1 MDALKV
7 QILLEAIEGQSLLKA
22 AQANGYTP
30 SGLAHMMDA
39 LERELDVK
47 IVERGSFGIRL
58 TRSGQKLLPQLRQ
71 YALAGQKLRNEA
83 RRLSREENTR
93 LRVGAFVSIARMWL
107 PPLIQQFRTL
117 YPGVNVEI
125 TSGEGDELRDK
136 LERGLL
142 DLIIASLDPEDD
154 LEHVLLVRDNYL
166 AVIPTSYGLQDAEY
180 FELKDFE
187 KYPFIMPSFG
197 HDPDVERIFQENSI
211 HPKLLAATTDDPV
224 VISMVAASM
233 GVSMLPELALQSF
246 QEELC
251 ILPLR
256 PQVYRELGISLRSLR
271 EANSIERAFIRFFKA
286 NCPTDGGQTL
296 DT

>member
-187 KYPFIMPSFG
+187 KYPFIMP
-197 HDPDVERIFQENSI
+197 ER
-211 HPKLLAATTDDPV
+211 
-224 VISMVAASM
+224 
-233 GVSMLPELALQSF
+233 
-246 QEELC
+246 
-251 ILPLR
+251 
-256 PQVYRELGISLRSLR
+256 
-271 EANSIERAFIRFFKA
+271 
-286 NCPTDGGQTL
+286 
-296 DT
+296 